1 MNNQTANYIYITRV
15 ESQMK
20 RSKTIGGYKRKQN
33 KCTNQ
38 NREQKRDIRSQE
50 ITTMIGL
57 KKYKFVYF
65 VCIVSNSK
73 IKLL

>member
-57 KKYKFVYF
+57 KNINL
-65 VCIVSNSK
+65 CILCVSFRTLK
-73 IKLL
+73 